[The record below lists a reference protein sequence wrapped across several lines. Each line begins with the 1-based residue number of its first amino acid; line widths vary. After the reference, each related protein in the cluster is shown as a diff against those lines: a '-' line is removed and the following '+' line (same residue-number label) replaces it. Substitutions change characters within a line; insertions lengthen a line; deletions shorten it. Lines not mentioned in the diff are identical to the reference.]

1 MDNQLP
7 SPNAP
12 GPERQP
18 GGAPES
24 LPVTPGPAAEAAPS
38 GSPAQG
44 APATSPLTQKLSATD
59 VAKVIAA
66 TPPVGS
72 GTVVGAPEV
81 AGDVDVI
88 EPEWVDKA
96 EKVVE
101 EHAGDPYGEEEAIED
116 LQRDYMQKRYGISVG
131 EADPADDKPKGT

>member
-1 MDNQLP
+1 
-7 SPNAP
+7 
-12 GPERQP
+12 
-18 GGAPES
+18 
-24 LPVTPGPAAEAAPS
+24 
-38 GSPAQG
+38 
-44 APATSPLTQKLSATD
+44 

-101 EHAGDPYGEEEAIED
+101 EHAKAT
-116 LQRDYMQKRYGISVG
+116 RTVRKRPSRICSGIICKSATG
-131 EADPADDKPKGT
+131 FRWLIRTR